1 MLKKTGVFFCSKS
14 VIIPIM
20 KKVRQPH
27 VYTAVL
33 NTPVGR
39 IGILSGDGKLRGIDF
54 LTGSSPE
61 KEAEDPLAR
70 QVLDQLSAY
79 FNDPRRP
86 FALPLE
92 LEGTEFQRAV
102 WKQLCRIKPGTVR
115 TYGDIARVLHSS
127 PRAVGNAC
135 RANPVPI
142 IVPCH
147 RVVSSQGIGGY
158 GGKRSGTRLEKK
170 RRLLS
175 HEGVLL

>member
-1 MLKKTGVFFCSKS
+1 MFFCRKS

-20 KKVRQPH
+20 KRVRQTD

-33 NTPVGR
+33 NTPVGG
-39 IGILSGDGKLRGIDF
+39 IGILTRDGKLRGIDF
-54 LTGSSPE
+54 LSASSPE
-61 KEAEDPLAR
+61 MEAKDPLAR

-86 FALPLE
+86 FTLPLE
-92 LEGTEFQRAV
+92 LEGTAFQKAV
-102 WKQLCRIKPGTVR
+102 WKQLCKIKPGRVR
-115 TYGDIARVLHSS
+115 TYGDIARILNSS

-135 RANPVPI
+135 RANPLPI

-147 RVVSSQGIGGY
+147 RVVSSRGIGGY
-158 GGKRSGTRLEKK
+158 GGKRSGPRLEKK